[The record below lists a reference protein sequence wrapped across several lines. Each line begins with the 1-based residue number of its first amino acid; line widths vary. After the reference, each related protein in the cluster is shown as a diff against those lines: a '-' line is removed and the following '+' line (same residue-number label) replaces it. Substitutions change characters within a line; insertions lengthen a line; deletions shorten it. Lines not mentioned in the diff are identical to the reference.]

1 MGEDSHHNS
10 QLISGQHR
18 LLPANT
24 ARPGGTFVLATE
36 PMLYH
41 EKNVERGLKECESSC
56 QLSRRIESPKTVN
69 WPEKGLAFTVF
80 FFFILMTYSCYYH

>member
-41 EKNVERGLKECESSC
+41 EKNVERGLKECESS
-56 QLSRRIESPKTVN
+56 
-69 WPEKGLAFTVF
+69 
-80 FFFILMTYSCYYH
+80 